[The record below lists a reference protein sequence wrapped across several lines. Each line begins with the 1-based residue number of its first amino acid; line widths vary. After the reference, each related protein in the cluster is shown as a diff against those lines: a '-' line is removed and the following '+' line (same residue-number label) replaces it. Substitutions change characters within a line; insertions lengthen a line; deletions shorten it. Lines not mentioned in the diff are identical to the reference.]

1 VIDNVAV
8 ARLHQRARAERWRVS
23 QTAFAQA
30 LSSCVARAFGETD
43 PGGRKVE
50 AFLES
55 LHLEDLALATACAAG
70 EEAAW
75 DHFVREYRPILYRA
89 ADAIEPGGNARELA
103 DALYADLFGLGD
115 RNKPRQSLFRY
126 YSGRSTLA
134 TWLRA
139 VLAQRHVDRL
149 RADRR
154 TVPLPDDDDHI
165 ADAPARGR
173 SPVADYSDP
182 DPDRPRLLGLM
193 LAALTA
199 AVGHL
204 QPRDRLRLASYY
216 TQRLTLAQIGRL
228 LGEHEATVSR
238 QLARVRRLL
247 REDVERHLRDVIK
260 LSEAEI
266 QQCFEYALADPE
278 MFDLGRTLAD
288 ADRKESTPTRSI

>member
-1 VIDNVAV
+1 MIDDAAA
-8 ARLHQRARAERWRVS
+8 ARLHERARAERWRVS

-30 LSSCVARAFGETD
+30 LSSCAARAFGETD

-126 YSGRSTLA
+126 YSGKSSLA

-154 TVPLPDDDDHI
+154 MVPLPDDEDQLP
-165 ADAPARGR
+165 DAAPRGP
-173 SPVADYSDP
+173 SPDP
-182 DPDRPRLLGLM
+182 DPDRSRLLGVI
-193 LAALTA
+193 LAALSA
-199 AVGHL
+199 AVAQL

-247 REDVERHLRDVIK
+247 REDVEQHLRDVIK
-260 LSEAEI
+260 LSNAEI

-278 MFDLGRTLAD
+278 TFDLGRTLAE